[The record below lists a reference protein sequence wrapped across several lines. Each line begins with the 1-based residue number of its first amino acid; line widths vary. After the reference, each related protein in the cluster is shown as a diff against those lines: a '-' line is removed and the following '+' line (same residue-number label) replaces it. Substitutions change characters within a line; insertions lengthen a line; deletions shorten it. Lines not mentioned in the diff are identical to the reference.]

1 MNEAE
6 IRKYASL
13 MRELDLTGIEI
24 DEKQGVIR
32 LERERDGA
40 ERGSF
45 LTGTSSSLG
54 GAAGETQNGGKAAET
69 TQLYTAADPM
79 EQMQTAV
86 AAGQAAEMNAAAAG
100 GVLESVLSP
109 TVGIFYA
116 APAENA
122 DPYVKAGDTVRK
134 GDVLCIIEAMK
145 LMNEVLAEKDGVIEA
160 VCAENGQI
168 VEYGTELFRIREMS
182 A

>member
-40 ERGSF
+40 GAGS
-45 LTGTSSSLG
+45 LLAD
-54 GAAGETQNGGKAAET
+54 AAPAQ
-69 TQLYTAADPM
+69 
-79 EQMQTAV
+79 
-86 AAGQAAEMNAAAAG
+86 NAAASGMQGSAAQYSAAQYSAG
-100 GVLESVLSP
+100 AQYSPAAEAPAFEAKPQAAQNYAAANLESVKSP

-122 DPYVKAGDTVRK
+122 DPYVKAGDTVHK

-145 LMNEVLAEKDGVIEA
+145 LMNEVLAEKDGVIEEI
-160 VCAENGQI
+160 CAQNGQV